1 MMQISQTIH
10 SLSDVT
16 RKWREQGLVVGFVP
30 TMGNL
35 HAGHIS
41 LVEQAKSRCDRVV
54 VSIFVNPLQFNE
66 ASDFNAY
73 PKTLEADQQKLIG
86 AEVDLLFLP
95 DTDLIYPQGQAGLT
109 KVVVPEIT
117 EELEGAHRPG
127 HFVGVSTVV
136 NKLFNLVQ
144 PQQAFF
150 GEKDFQQL
158 LLVQKMVQDLN
169 MAVEIIAVPTRRETD
184 GLAMSSRNARLSEEQ
199 RMIAPKLHQVLLQ
212 AKQQVLDR
220 SASIEEIELRAMHE
234 LENAGFAPEY
244 VSVRSTENLQPVAQD
259 VVSRII
265 LAAARL
271 GDVRLIDN
279 LFID

>member
-1 MMQISQTIH
+1 MQISQTIH